1 MRSALA
7 SVLAT
12 AALALTACASGAGV
26 EGTDGYRAGQT
37 HDPYRVPTTP
47 LTDTGGAP
55 YSLAR
60 DTHKPLTLVFF
71 GYTHCP
77 DTCQTVMSTITTALA
92 RLSDADRR
100 QVGMVFITS
109 DPARD
114 TGPVL
119 RRYLDHFGTDF
130 VGLTGKPST
139 IAAVG
144 RPLAVYVA
152 QGQRL
157 PGGGRD
163 LNSHSSQITG
173 IIGNDTAPILWTQET
188 SSADLAADI
197 HTLLSK
203 D

>member
-1 MRSALA
+1 MREALA
-7 SVLAT
+7 GLLAIAVLALAGCGS
-12 AALALTACASGAGV
+12 AASEAGP
-26 EGTDGYRAGQT
+26 DGYRAGQT
-37 HDPYRVPTTP
+37 HDPYPVPTTP
-47 LTDTGGAP
+47 LTDTEGKP
-55 YSLAR
+55 YSLAD

-100 QVGMVFITS
+100 QVGMVFVTS

-130 VGLTGKPST
+130 VGLTGSLPT

-152 QGQRL
+152 QGERL
-157 PGGGRD
+157 PSGGRD